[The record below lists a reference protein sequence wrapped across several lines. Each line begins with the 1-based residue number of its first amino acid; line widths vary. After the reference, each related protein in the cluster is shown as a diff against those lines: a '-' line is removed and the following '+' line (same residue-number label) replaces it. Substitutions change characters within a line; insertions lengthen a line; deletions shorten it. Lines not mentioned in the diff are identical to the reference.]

1 MTRVTV
7 WNEFLHEKEDD
18 AVLAIYPDG
27 IHGQIASFLEKAGI
41 EAGTATFK
49 NQNMALLKKY

>member
-7 WNEFLHEKEDD
+7 WTEFLHEKEDD

-41 EAGTATFK
+41 EAGTAT
-49 NQNMALLKKY
+49 L

>member
-27 IHGQIASFLEKAGI
+27 IHGQIASFLEKQELRRNGYFRRA
-41 EAGTATFK
+41 
-49 NQNMALLKKY
+49 